1 MKINI
6 YFWTILNR
14 IIIFSIFFLKPES
27 NPIYGFSYTTSCTSS
42 SFFSNLETWFFFP
55 ENLTQDEMQKHI
67 FLRWRCNASTF
78 HCCDFQV
85 HFNTYHFRSCKIN
98 ILVIC
103 GLNCITSCS
112 WIGRFIQFKIPL
124 YGLYNRSEV
133 LFWKFEKKQFW
144 FSSKTL

>member
-1 MKINI
+1 MKIKI

-14 IIIFSIFFLKPES
+14 MIIFSNVFFETRVQPHFWIL
-27 NPIYGFSYTTSCTSS
+27 IYDVMHFQFV
-42 SFFSNLETWFFFP
+42 FFQPWNSIFFP

-103 GLNCITSCS
+103 GLNCITIKS
-112 WIGRFIQFKIPL
+112 GVVEL
-124 YGLYNRSEV
+124 VV
-133 LFWKFEKKQFW
+133 LFNSKFLCMVFTIDQKYFFEKLKI
-144 FSSKTL
+144 TV

>member
-14 IIIFSIFFLKPES
+14 KIIFSNVFLKPES
-27 NPIYGFSYTTSCTSS
+27 NPISGFSYTTSCTSS

-103 GLNCITSCS
+103 GLNCITIKS
-112 WIGRFIQFKIPL
+112 GVVEL
-124 YGLYNRSEV
+124 VV
-133 LFWKFEKKQFW
+133 LFNSKFLCMVFTIDQKYFFEKLKI
-144 FSSKTL
+144 TV